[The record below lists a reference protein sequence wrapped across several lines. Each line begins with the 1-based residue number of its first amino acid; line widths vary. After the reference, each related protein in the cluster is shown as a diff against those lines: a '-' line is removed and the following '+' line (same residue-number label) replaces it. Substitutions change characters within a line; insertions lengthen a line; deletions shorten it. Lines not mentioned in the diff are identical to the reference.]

1 MVTQQEYNNA
11 LDVIEKYSKRDR
23 YTELRNKLLRLI
35 EINNEIIDG
44 MPSEISKLRQRVQH
58 MDSHKI
64 HRHEE
69 KRAFIVHYIDEEAPF
84 EYDVSFIECMGERVD
99 ESRARRMLKG
109 GMISLIELYEKSYA
123 DAPKRIQELTNRL
136 RSL

>member
-1 MVTQQEYNNA
+1 MATQQEYNQA
-11 LDVIEKYSKRDR
+11 LDVIEKYSNR
-23 YTELRNKLLRLI
+23 YKHAELRNKLLSLI
-35 EINNEIIDG
+35 KINNEIIDEF
-44 MPSEISKLRQRVQH
+44 PREISNLRQRIHH

-64 HRHEE
+64 QRHEE

-84 EYDVSFIECMGERVD
+84 EYDVWCIECIGVEVSEEM
-99 ESRARRMLKG
+99 AREFLKSE
-109 GMISLIELYEKSYA
+109 MEFLIEQYEKSYA

>member
-1 MVTQQEYNNA
+1 MVTQQEDNQA
-11 LDVIEKYSKRDR
+11 LDVIEKYSNRDR

-44 MPSEISKLRQRVQH
+44 MPSEISKLRQRVHQ

-64 HRHEE
+64 QRHEE
-69 KRAFIVHYIDEEAPF
+69 KRAFIVHYIDEEDPF
-84 EYDVSFIECMGERVD
+84 EYDVSSIECMGEKVD
-99 ESRARRMLKG
+99 ENKARRVLKG

-123 DAPKRIQELTNRL
+123 DAPKRIQELTNEL
-136 RSL
+136 RFL